1 MKDYA
6 LAEHLY
12 LHPTPGGAYHA
23 VTTKAHTPAKQLIRN
38 LLQMESSPALTLA
51 GLKDWSAIEDAER
64 AYAMLHHAQ
73 EAKWLQGLKAPLKC
87 PNQPLSEILP
97 ELLSQLSSQAKVLL
111 ADSQGFYLATH
122 GFPHEV
128 AEELSA
134 LSADLANLH
143 ERRSGLLLNNLG
155 LNSSAWSVVDSA
167 GNSKV
172 GFWPL
177 YLGKERFVL
186 VAAGMPRF
194 NQPDFVTLVW
204 ILSRR
209 YAGVGS

>member
-1 MKDYA
+1 MKDYS
-6 LAEHLY
+6 LAEDLY
-12 LHPTPGGAYHA
+12 LYPTPGGAYHA
-23 VTTKAHTPAKQLIRN
+23 VTTKAQTPARRLIRN

-51 GLKDWSAIEDAER
+51 GLKDWSALDDPER
-64 AYAMLHHAQ
+64 AYAVLHHAQ
-73 EAKWLQGLKAPLKC
+73 EAKLLQGLKDPLNC

-97 ELLSQLSSQAKVLL
+97 DLLSELSSQAKVLL

-167 GNSKV
+167 GNSKM

-194 NQPDFVTLVW
+194 NRPAFVTLVW
-204 ILSRR
+204 TLSRR
-209 YAGVGS
+209 YAGVGA

>member
-1 MKDYA
+1 MKEYA

-23 VTTKAHTPAKQLIRN
+23 VATKAHTPAKQLIRT

-51 GLKDWSAIEDAER
+51 GLKDWSTFEDTEK
-64 AYAMLHHAQ
+64 AYAVLHHAQ
-73 EAKWLQGLKAPLKC
+73 EAKWLQGLMAPLKC

-97 ELLSQLSSQAKVLL
+97 ELLGRLSSQAKVLL
-111 ADSQGFYLATH
+111 ADSQGFYLASH

-143 ERRSGLLLNNLG
+143 ERRSGLLLHNLG
-155 LNSSAWSVVDSA
+155 LNSSAWSVVDAA
-167 GNSKV
+167 GNSKM

-177 YLGKERFVL
+177 YLGEERFVL
-186 VAAGMPRF
+186 AATGMPRF
-194 NQPDFVTLVW
+194 NCPEFATLIW

-209 YAGVGS
+209 YAGVGT

>member
-1 MKDYA
+1 MKDYV
-6 LAEHLY
+6 LAEQLY

-23 VTTKAHTPAKQLIRN
+23 VTTKANSPAKQLIRN
-38 LLQMESSPALTLA
+38 LLQMEASPALTLT
-51 GLKDWSAIEDAER
+51 GLKKWSNIEDAEK
-64 AYAMLHHAQ
+64 AYAMLHYAQ
-73 EAKWLQGLKAPLKC
+73 EVRWLQGLKAPLEC

-97 ELLSQLSSQAKVLL
+97 TLLGQLSSQAKVLL

-155 LNSSAWSVVDSA
+155 LNSSAWSVVDAA

-194 NQPDFVTLVW
+194 NRPDFVTLVW

-209 YAGVGS
+209 YAGVGA

>member
-1 MKDYA
+1 MKEYV
-6 LAEHLY
+6 LTEHLY

-23 VTTKAHTPAKQLIRN
+23 VTTEAHTPTRQLIRA

-51 GLKDWSAIEDAER
+51 GLKDWSALEDSEKAC
-64 AYAMLHHAQ
+64 AALHRAQ
-73 EAKWLQGLKAPLKC
+73 EAKWLQGLQMPLKC
-87 PNQPLSEILP
+87 PDQPLSEILP
-97 ELLSQLSSQAKVLL
+97 GLLSQLSSQAKVLL
-111 ADSQGFYLATH
+111 ADGQGFYLATH

-143 ERRSGLLLNNLG
+143 ERRSGLLLNNMG
-155 LNSSAWSVVDSA
+155 LNSSAWSIVDSA

-194 NQPDFVTLVW
+194 NHPDFVTLVW

-209 YAGVGS
+209 YAGVGA

>member
-1 MKDYA
+1 MKEYA

-23 VTTKAHTPAKQLIRN
+23 VTTRANTPAMQIIRN

-51 GLKDWSAIEDAER
+51 GLMDWSNLDDTEK
-64 AYAMLHHAQ
+64 AYEALHHAQ
-73 EAKWLQGLKAPLKC
+73 QAKWLQGLEAPLKC

-97 ELLSQLSSQAKVLL
+97 ELLGQLSSQAKVLL
-111 ADSQGFYLATH
+111 ADGQGFYLATH

-143 ERRSGLLLNNLG
+143 ERRSGLLLHNLG

-167 GNSKV
+167 GNSRV

-177 YLGKERFVL
+177 YLGHERFVL

-194 NQPDFVTLVW
+194 NHPDFVKLIW
-204 ILSRR
+204 MLSRR
-209 YAGVGS
+209 YAGMGA